1 MSDINKSSFWGKLK
15 EAGSL
20 AMDAAGDAVDN
31 AKEATV
37 GAYEGAVAKVN
48 GAKIITDGVKE
59 VHLTES
65 QINNMK
71 SYIDGDM
78 ANEKFEL
85 ILDDTATDDGYERL
99 RITIATEV
107 AGDQ

>member
-1 MSDINKSSFWGKLK
+1 MSNKEQKGSFWGKLK
-15 EAGSL
+15 EAGNL

-59 VHLTES
+59 VHLTEENLAMLM
-65 QINNMK
+65 QIQA
-71 SYIDGDM
+71 G
-78 ANEKFEL
+78 AVPAEL
-85 ILDDTATDDGYERL
+85 ILDDTATDDGYDSV
-99 RITIATEV
+99 RITIVKA
-107 AGDQ
+107 